1 MSEST
6 LEVVRHP
13 LIEHQLSFLRDSR
26 TGTREFT
33 EGLERVTLLL
43 TSHATR
49 GLEGEEVT
57 IETPLETTRARRIR
71 EDRLVVVPILRAGL
85 GMVEGVRKLIPGVR
99 VGHLGFYR
107 NEETLQPVRYYGKL
121 PPDSGSFT
129 WLVVDPM
136 LGTGGTAVA
145 AVAELKAHG
154 ATDIRMMC
162 LVALSRRRGPHERTA
177 SGRARVHGGAGP
189 ATQPGGVHRSRS
201 WRCRRPAVRDGL
213 IRWPGIG
220 RFISLQTGP

>member
-1 MSEST
+1 MRVSEST
-6 LEVVRHP
+6 LEMVRHP

-26 TGTREFT
+26 TATREFT

-43 TSHATR
+43 TCHATR

-57 IETPLETTRARRIR
+57 VETPLETTRARRIR

-85 GMVEGVRKLIPGVR
+85 GMVEGVRKLIPGIR

-136 LGTGGTAVA
+136 LGTGGTAAA

-162 LVALSRRRGPHERTA
+162 LVASPEGAARMSERHPDVPVYTA
-177 SGRARVHGGAGP
+177 ALDRQLNPVGYIVPGLGDAGDRLFG
-189 ATQPGGVHRSRS
+189 TV
-201 WRCRRPAVRDGL
+201 
-213 IRWPGIG
+213 
-220 RFISLQTGP
+220 